1 MIAGWGVWPFRAQGK
16 DIGLGTTEVGK
27 GQLGA
32 FKGSSSEERGHT
44 STAAVGRGQIGVSG
58 MGGGIDNM
66 LSGNE
71 RERARWL
78 RRGITH

>member
-1 MIAGWGVWPFRAQGK
+1 M
-16 DIGLGTTEVGK
+16 
-27 GQLGA
+27 
-32 FKGSSSEERGHT
+32 EERGHT
-44 STAAVGRGQIGVSG
+44 CTAGVDRGQIGVRVCVSG

>member
-1 MIAGWGVWPFRAQGK
+1 MIAVWGVWLFRAQGE
-16 DIGLGTTEVGK
+16 DIGLGMTEVGK

-32 FKGSSSEERGHT
+32 FKGSSMEERGHT
-44 STAAVGRGQIGVSG
+44 CTAGVGRGQIGVSG
-58 MGGGIDNM
+58 IGGGIDNM
-66 LSGNE
+66 LSGKE